1 MMPNKQMKQNQK
13 VPGNFQED
21 PNAASQVESELVN
34 EDKVQISP
42 EQQMQIDEYSDNAT
56 IVVFGEASQ
65 AAVLQMLQVDQN
77 PVKSVAKAANMINQK
92 LQGGLEDT
100 GEKMSEVALF
110 MGAAHLV
117 SELVV
122 LAEAAKLFTLSPGD
136 RLEAFRQTLMMYFA
150 EGLKNGTIDP
160 VKLQQTIEPLMSREQ
175 RAFGLKNAQG
185 IMKTPPVGNQ
195 RAPQQE
201 QAQPQPQ
208 QGGILG
214 GA

>member
-1 MMPNKQMKQNQK
+1 MAQTPIKQATKPVQ
-13 VPGNFQED
+13 GD
-21 PNAASQVESELVN
+21 PAESEQVEGELVN
-34 EDKVQISP
+34 KDMAEISP

-56 IVVFGEASQ
+56 IVVFGEQSQ
-65 AAVLQMLQVDQN
+65 AAVLQLLQVDKN

-92 LQGGLEDT
+92 LQGGLEGT
-100 GEKMSEVALF
+100 GEKMSEIALF

-117 SELVV
+117 SELIV
-122 LAEAAKLFTLSPGD
+122 LAEAAKLFSLSPGD

-175 RAFGLKNAQG
+175 RAFGLKHSQD
-185 IMKTPPVGNQ
+185 IMKTPPVGSQ
-195 RAPQQE
+195 RPAQQVQQPQQ
-201 QAQPQPQ
+201 APQ